1 MLIRAYVSR
10 WSVVSFGNDMASPW
24 SITQAAP
31 RLLCEAMTSLGAEYH
46 FDRDVAVHA
55 SAKIE
60 AGATIKGPAI
70 IGPRSFV
77 SGSALLRAGVF
88 IDEDCIIGP
97 AVELKTTFMFSGSK
111 AAHLNFIG
119 DSIIGSDV
127 NLEAGSMVANYRNEL
142 SDKTI
147 RIVLGDQVID
157 TGVEKFGALIG
168 DGTRVGA
175 NAVIAPGAVLNRDA
189 RVPRLGLV
197 DQHPLHMSELSS
209 PKVP

>member
-1 MLIRAYVSR
+1 M
-10 WSVVSFGNDMASPW
+10 
-24 SITQAAP
+24 
-31 RLLCEAMTSLGAEYH
+31 
-46 FDRDVAVHA
+46 
-55 SAKIE
+55 
-60 AGATIKGPAI
+60 GATIKGPVI
-70 IGPRSFV
+70 IGPGSFI
-77 SGSALLRAGVF
+77 SASALLRGGVF
-88 IDEDCIIGP
+88 IDENCIVGP

-119 DSIIGSDV
+119 DSIVGSDV

-147 RIVLGDQVID
+147 RIVQADGVID

-175 NAVIAPGAVLNRDA
+175 NAVIAPGAVLNRGA

-197 DQHPLHMSELSS
+197 DQHPSAAEDLSRR
-209 PKVP
+209 

>member
-1 MLIRAYVSR
+1 MLIGAYISR
-10 WSVVSFGNDMASPW
+10 WSVVSFGTGVDAPW
-24 SITQAAP
+24 SITQSAP
-31 RLLCEAMTSLGAEYH
+31 RLVGEAMTSLGADYH
-46 FDRDVAVHA
+46 FDGQLAVHS
-55 SAKIE
+55 SAVVE

-77 SGSALLRAGVF
+77 SASALLRGGIF

-147 RIVLGDQVID
+147 RIVMGDQVID

-197 DQHPLHMSELSS
+197 DQHPLHMTELSLLE
-209 PKVP
+209 VR

>member
-1 MLIRAYVSR
+1 MNAS
-10 WSVVSFGNDMASPW
+10 SV
-24 SITQAAP
+24 
-31 RLLCEAMTSLGAEYH
+31 R
-46 FDRDVAVHA
+46 R
-55 SAKIE
+55 
-60 AGATIKGPAI
+60 
-70 IGPRSFV
+70 
-77 SGSALLRAGVF
+77 
-88 IDEDCIIGP
+88 
-97 AVELKTTFMFSGSK
+97 SK

-147 RIVLGDQVID
+147 RIVQGDQVID

-175 NAVIAPGAVLNRDA
+175 NAVIAPGAVLGRNA

-197 DQHPLHMSELSS
+197 DQHPLGMKDSS
-209 PKVP
+209 YREVR

>member
-1 MLIRAYVSR
+1 MLISAYVSR
-10 WSVVSFGNDMASPW
+10 WSVVSFGNDVDAPW

-31 RLLCEAMTSLGAEYH
+31 RLVRGAITSLGADYH
-46 FDRDVAVHA
+46 LDGEVAVHA
-55 SAKIE
+55 SAEVE

-77 SGSALLRAGVF
+77 SASALLRGGVF

-127 NLEAGSMVANYRNEL
+127 NLEAGSMVANYRNEF

-147 RIVLGDQVID
+147 RIVQGDQVID

-175 NAVIAPGAVLNRDA
+175 NAVVAPGAVLNRDA
-189 RVPRLGLV
+189 RPPRLVLRYSASG
-197 DQHPLHMSELSS
+197 PA
-209 PKVP
+209 VP

>member
-1 MLIRAYVSR
+1 MLISDYVRR
-10 WSVVSFGNDMASPW
+10 WSAISFGTDEALPW
-24 SITQAAP
+24 SVTHSAP
-31 RLLCEAMTSLGAEYH
+31 ELIRKAIASLGSDYRLDGEVAMHSSAE
-46 FDRDVAVHA
+46 
-55 SAKIE
+55 IE
-60 AGATIKGPAI
+60 KGATIKGPAI

-77 SGSALLRAGVF
+77 SASALLRGGVF
-88 IDEDCIIGP
+88 IDESCIVGP

-147 RIVLGDQVID
+147 RIVHGDRVID
-157 TGVEKFGALIG
+157 TGVEKFGALVG

-175 NAVIAPGAVLNRDA
+175 NAVIAPGAVLGRDA

-197 DQHPLHMSELSS
+197 DQHPLGMTDT
-209 PKVP
+209 PRPQVG

>member
-1 MLIRAYVSR
+1 MLTSAYVRR
-10 WSVVSFGNDMASPW
+10 WSAFSYGGDEAPPW
-24 SITQAAP
+24 SITHAAP
-31 RLLCEAMTSLGAEYH
+31 ALIRKAITTLGSDYRLDGE
-46 FDRDVAVHA
+46 VAVHA
-55 SAKIE
+55 SAEIE
-60 AGATIKGPAI
+60 SGAMIKGPAI
-70 IGPRSFV
+70 VGPRSFI
-77 SGSALLRAGVF
+77 SASALIRGGVF
-88 IDEDCIIGP
+88 IDEDCIVGP

-147 RIVLGDQVID
+147 RIVHGDQVID

-175 NAVIAPGAVLNRDA
+175 NAVIAPGAVLGRNA

-197 DQHPLHMSELSS
+197 DQHPLGMMDSS
-209 PKVP
+209 RRDVR